1 MTRFHFFFIVYVL
14 VPAFLFSTPL
24 LAKENMYRG
33 LYDFAKALSIIEK
46 NYVEE
51 VSSENLTQSAIN
63 GMFDSLDPYS
73 VYLSSEN
80 LRNLEIGTMGEFEGI
95 GIEIT
100 VRDGL
105 LTVIS
110 PIEGSPAQEAGVK
123 SGDVIVSIDGESA
136 EKTNIV
142 DALDLI
148 RGRAGTEVDIIV
160 RRDGNLQDLEFAITR
175 RIVKLRSVESKLIE
189 KDIGYIKL
197 SQFHRDS
204 ADEFLSSYRR
214 LEKENGAKLLGLV
227 LDLRNNPGGLLEQ
240 ALALGDMFIDEGLIL
255 DVRGRTEHTSKEY
268 FAGDGMQVPTSNV
281 AVIVNRG
288 SASASEVLAGALKDS
303 GRAKIVG
310 TRTFGKGSVQSVIEL
325 SGKTGV
331 KITTARLFTPKGILI
346 DDKGIEP
353 DIFVEGNGSDGDA
366 SADLQFA
373 KALEAVKCM

>member
-1 MTRFHFFFIVYVL
+1 MTKFRFFFIVYAL
-14 VPAFLFSTPL
+14 IPASLFSTPL
-24 LAKENMYRG
+24 LAKEDTYRG
-33 LYDFAKALSIIEK
+33 LSDFAKALNLIEK

-51 VSSENLTQSAIN
+51 VSSEQLTQSAIK

-73 VYLSSEN
+73 VYLSSEG

-100 VRDGL
+100 VRDGF

-123 SGDVIVSIDGESA
+123 SGDVIISIDGEST

-142 DALDLI
+142 DALDRI
-148 RGRAGTEVDIIV
+148 RGREGTKVDIVV
-160 RRDGNLQDLEFAITR
+160 RRDETEETHKFTITR
-175 RIVKLRSVESKLIE
+175 RIVKLRSVESRLIE

-204 ADEFLSSYRR
+204 ADEFLSSYKG
-214 LEKENGAKLLGLV
+214 LEEENGAKLGGLV

-240 ALALGDMFIDEGLIL
+240 ALALSDMFLDKGLIL
-255 DVRGRTEHTSKEY
+255 NVKGRSELTSKEY
-268 FAGDGMQVPTSNV
+268 FAREGMDIPTNHV

-325 SGKTGV
+325 SGETGV

-353 DIFVEGNGSDGDA
+353 DIFVENGDKDVPSDPQLA
-366 SADLQFA
+366 R
-373 KALEAVKCM
+373 ALETVKHM

>member
-1 MTRFHFFFIVYVL
+1 MTKFRFFFIVYAL
-14 VPAFLFSTPL
+14 IPTSLFSTPL
-24 LAKENMYRG
+24 LAKEDTYRG
-33 LYDFAKALSIIEK
+33 LSDFAKALNLIEE

-51 VSSENLTQSAIN
+51 VSSEQLTRSAIK

-73 VYLSSEN
+73 VYLSSEG

-95 GIEIT
+95 GVEIT
-100 VRDGL
+100 VRDGF

-110 PIEGSPAQEAGVK
+110 PIEGSPAQEAGMK
-123 SGDVIVSIDGESA
+123 SGDVIVSIDGEST

-142 DALDLI
+142 DALDRI
-148 RGRAGTEVDIIV
+148 RGREGTEVDIVV
-160 RRDGNLQDLEFAITR
+160 RRDGTEETHKFTITR
-175 RIVKLRSVESKLIE
+175 RIVKLRSVESRLIE

-197 SQFHRDS
+197 SQFHRHS
-204 ADEFLSSYRR
+204 ADEFLSSYRG
-214 LEKENGAKLLGLV
+214 LEKKNGAKLGGLV

-240 ALALGDMFIDEGLIL
+240 ALALSDMFMDKGLIL
-255 DVRGRTEHTSKEY
+255 NVKGRSKMTSKEY
-268 FAGDGMQVPTSNV
+268 FAREGMDIPTNHV

-310 TRTFGKGSVQSVIEL
+310 TRTFGKGSVQLVIEL
-325 SGKTGV
+325 SGETGV

-353 DIFVEGNGSDGDA
+353 DILVEGGDKDVPLDPQLA
-366 SADLQFA
+366 R
-373 KALEAVKCM
+373 ALETVRHM

>member
-1 MTRFHFFFIVYVL
+1 MTKFRFFFIVYAL
-14 VPAFLFSTPL
+14 IPASLFSTPL
-24 LAKENMYRG
+24 LAKEDTYRG
-33 LYDFAKALSIIEK
+33 LSDFAKALNLIEE

-51 VSSENLTQSAIN
+51 VSSEQLTRSAIK

-73 VYLSSEN
+73 VYLSSEG

-95 GIEIT
+95 GVEIT
-100 VRDGL
+100 VRDGF

-110 PIEGSPAQEAGVK
+110 PIEGSPAQEAGMK
-123 SGDVIVSIDGESA
+123 SGDVIVSIDGEST

-142 DALDLI
+142 DALDRI
-148 RGRAGTEVDIIV
+148 RGREGTEVDIVV
-160 RRDGNLQDLEFAITR
+160 RRDGTEETRKFTITR
-175 RIVKLRSVESKLIE
+175 RIVKLRSVESRLIE

-197 SQFHRDS
+197 SQFHRHS
-204 ADEFLSSYRR
+204 ADEFLSSYRG
-214 LEKENGAKLLGLV
+214 LEKKNGAKLGGLV

-240 ALALGDMFIDEGLIL
+240 ALALSDMFMDKGLIL
-255 DVRGRTEHTSKEY
+255 NVKGRSKMTSKEY
-268 FAGDGMQVPTSNV
+268 FAREGMDIPTNHV

-325 SGKTGV
+325 SGETGV
-331 KITTARLFTPKGILI
+331 KITTARLFTPKGTLI

-353 DIFVEGNGSDGDA
+353 DILVEGGDKDVPSDPQLA
-366 SADLQFA
+366 R
-373 KALEAVKCM
+373 ALETVRHM

>member
-1 MTRFHFFFIVYVL
+1 MTKFRFFFIVYAL
-14 VPAFLFSTPL
+14 IPASVFSTPL
-24 LAKENMYRG
+24 LAKEDTYRG
-33 LYDFAKALSIIEK
+33 LSDFAKALNLIEK

-51 VSSENLTQSAIN
+51 VSSEQLTRSAIK

-95 GIEIT
+95 GVEIT
-100 VRDGL
+100 VRDGF

-123 SGDVIVSIDGESA
+123 SGDVIISIDGESA

-142 DALDLI
+142 DALDRI
-148 RGRAGTEVDIIV
+148 RGREGTTVDIVV
-160 RRDGNLQDLEFAITR
+160 RRDGTDETRKFTITR
-175 RIVKLRSVESKLIE
+175 RIVRLRSVESKLIE
-189 KDIGYIKL
+189 KNIGYIKL

-204 ADEFLSSYRR
+204 ADEFLSSYRG
-214 LEKENGAKLLGLV
+214 LEEENGAKLGGLV

-240 ALALGDMFIDEGLIL
+240 ALALSDMFMDKGLIL
-255 DVRGRTEHTSKEY
+255 NVKGRSELTSKEY
-268 FAGDGMQVPTSNV
+268 FAREGMEIPTNHV

-325 SGKTGV
+325 SGETGV
-331 KITTARLFTPKGILI
+331 KITTARLFTPKGTLI

-353 DIFVEGNGSDGDA
+353 DIFVEGGGKDA
-366 SADLQFA
+366 SLDPQLAR
-373 KALEAVKCM
+373 ALKTVKRM

>member
-1 MTRFHFFFIVYVL
+1 MTKFRFFLIVCAL
-14 VPAFLFSTPL
+14 VPASVFSTPL
-24 LAKENMYRG
+24 LAKEGTYRG
-33 LYDFAKALSIIEK
+33 LSDFAKALNLIEK

-51 VSSENLTQSAIN
+51 VSSEQLTQSAIK

-73 VYLSSEN
+73 VYLSSES

-95 GIEIT
+95 GVEIT
-100 VRDGL
+100 VRDGF

-123 SGDVIVSIDGESA
+123 SGDVIVSIDGEMA
-136 EKTNIV
+136 DKTNIV
-142 DALDLI
+142 DALDRI
-148 RGRAGTEVDIIV
+148 RGREGTKVDIVVTRDGTEET
-160 RRDGNLQDLEFAITR
+160 RKFTITR
-175 RIVKLRSVESKLIE
+175 RIVKLKSVESRLIE

-204 ADEFLSSYRR
+204 ADEFLSSYRG
-214 LEKENGAKLLGLV
+214 LEKENGAKLGGLV

-240 ALALGDMFIDEGLIL
+240 ALALGDMFMDKGLIL
-255 DVRGRTEHTSKEY
+255 NVKGRSELTSKEY
-268 FAGDGMQVPTSNV
+268 FAREGMEIPANHV

-325 SGKTGV
+325 SGETGV
-331 KITTARLFTPKGILI
+331 KITTARLVTPKGILI

-353 DIFVEGNGSDGDA
+353 DIFVEGGDGDA
-366 SADLQFA
+366 PPDPQLAR
-373 KALEAVKCM
+373 ALETVRRM

>member
-1 MTRFHFFFIVYVL
+1 MTKLRFFFIVYAL
-14 VPAFLFSTPL
+14 IPASLFSTPL
-24 LAKENMYRG
+24 LAKEDTYRG
-33 LYDFAKALSIIEK
+33 LSDFAKALNLIEK

-51 VSSENLTQSAIN
+51 VSSEQLTQSAIK

-73 VYLSSEN
+73 VYLSSEG

-100 VRDGL
+100 VRDGF

-123 SGDVIVSIDGESA
+123 SGDVIISIDGEST

-142 DALDLI
+142 DALDRI
-148 RGRAGTEVDIIV
+148 RGREGTEVDIAV
-160 RRDGNLQDLEFAITR
+160 RRNGTEETHKFTITR
-175 RIVKLRSVESKLIE
+175 RIVKLRSVESRLIE

-204 ADEFLSSYRR
+204 ADEFLSSYRG
-214 LEKENGAKLLGLV
+214 LEKENGAKLGGLV

-240 ALALGDMFIDEGLIL
+240 ALALSDMFLDKGLIL
-255 DVRGRTEHTSKEY
+255 NVKGRSELTSKEY
-268 FAGDGMQVPTSNV
+268 FAREGMDIPTNHV

-325 SGKTGV
+325 SGETGV
-331 KITTARLFTPKGILI
+331 KITTARLFTPKGTLI

-353 DIFVEGNGSDGDA
+353 DIFVEDGDK
-366 SADLQFA
+366 SAPSDPQLA
-373 KALEAVKCM
+373 RALETVKHM

>member
-1 MTRFHFFFIVYVL
+1 MRKFRFFFIVYAL
-14 VPAFLFSTPL
+14 VPAFLLSTPL
-24 LAKENMYRG
+24 LAKEDTYRG
-33 LYDFAKALSIIEK
+33 LSDFSKALNLIEK

-51 VSSENLTQSAIN
+51 VSSEQLTRSAIK

-73 VYLSSEN
+73 VYLSSEG

-95 GIEIT
+95 GVEIT
-100 VRDGL
+100 VRNGF

-110 PIEGSPAQEAGVK
+110 PIEGGPAQEAGVK
-123 SGDVIVSIDGESA
+123 SGDIIVSIDGEST

-142 DALDLI
+142 DALERI
-148 RGRAGTEVDIIV
+148 RGREGTKIDIVV
-160 RRDGNLQDLEFAITR
+160 RRGETKEEDYKFTITR
-175 RIVKLRSVESKLIE
+175 RMVKLRSVESRLVE

-204 ADEFLSSYRR
+204 ADEFLSSYRG
-214 LEKENGAKLLGLV
+214 LEEENGAKLGGLV

-240 ALALGDMFIDEGLIL
+240 ALALCDMFIDKGLIL
-255 DVRGRTEHTSKEY
+255 NVKGRSDRTSKEY
-268 FAGDGMQVPTSNV
+268 FAREGMEIPTDHV

-325 SGKTGV
+325 SGETGV
-331 KITTARLFTPKGILI
+331 KITTARLLTPSGILI

-353 DIFVEGNGSDGDA
+353 DIFVESGEKDAPSDPQLA
-366 SADLQFA
+366 R
-373 KALEAVKCM
+373 ALETIKRM

>member
-1 MTRFHFFFIVYVL
+1 MTKFRFFFIVYAL
-14 VPAFLFSTPL
+14 IPASLFSTPL
-24 LAKENMYRG
+24 LAKEDTYRG
-33 LYDFAKALSIIEK
+33 LSDFAKALNLIEK

-51 VSSENLTQSAIN
+51 VSSEQLTQSAIK

-73 VYLSSEN
+73 VYLSSEG

-100 VRDGL
+100 VRDGF

-123 SGDVIVSIDGESA
+123 SGDVIISIDGEST

-142 DALDLI
+142 DALDRI
-148 RGRAGTEVDIIV
+148 RGREGTKVDIVVRRGGTE
-160 RRDGNLQDLEFAITR
+160 ETHKFTITR
-175 RIVKLRSVESKLIE
+175 RIVKLRNVESKLIE

-204 ADEFLSSYRR
+204 ADEFLSSYKG
-214 LEKENGAKLLGLV
+214 LEEENGAKLGGLV

-240 ALALGDMFIDEGLIL
+240 ALALSDMFLDKGLIL
-255 DVRGRTEHTSKEY
+255 NVKGRSELTSKEY
-268 FAGDGMQVPTSNV
+268 FAREGMDIPTNHV

-325 SGKTGV
+325 SGETGV

-353 DIFVEGNGSDGDA
+353 DIFVESGDKDAPSDPQLA
-366 SADLQFA
+366 R
-373 KALEAVKCM
+373 ALETVKHL

>member
-1 MTRFHFFFIVYVL
+1 MTKFRFFFIVCAL
-14 VPAFLFSTPL
+14 IPASLFSTPL
-24 LAKENMYRG
+24 LAKEDTYRG
-33 LYDFAKALSIIEK
+33 LSDFAKALNLIEK

-51 VSSENLTQSAIN
+51 VSSEHLTRSAIK

-73 VYLSSEN
+73 VYLSSES

-95 GIEIT
+95 GVEIT
-100 VRDGL
+100 VRDGF

-110 PIEGSPAQEAGVK
+110 PIEGSPAQKAGVK
-123 SGDVIVSIDGESA
+123 SGDVIVSIDGENT

-142 DALDLI
+142 DALERI
-148 RGRAGTEVDIIV
+148 RGREGTKVDIVV
-160 RRDGNLQDLEFAITR
+160 RRDGTEETHKFTITR
-175 RIVKLRSVESKLIE
+175 RIVKLRSVESRLIE

-204 ADEFLSSYRR
+204 ADEFLSSYRV
-214 LEKENGAKLLGLV
+214 LEKENGAKLGGLV

-240 ALALGDMFIDEGLIL
+240 ALALSDMFMDKGLIL
-255 DVRGRTEHTSKEY
+255 NVKGRSELTSKEY
-268 FAGDGMQVPTSNV
+268 FAREGMEIPTNHV

-310 TRTFGKGSVQSVIEL
+310 TRTFGKGSVQSVMEL
-325 SGKTGV
+325 SGETGV

-353 DIFVEGNGSDGDA
+353 DIFVEGGDKDAPSDPQLA
-366 SADLQFA
+366 R
-373 KALEAVKCM
+373 ALETVRHM

>member
-1 MTRFHFFFIVYVL
+1 MTKFRFFLIVCAL
-14 VPAFLFSTPL
+14 VPASVFSTPL
-24 LAKENMYRG
+24 LAKEGTYRG
-33 LYDFAKALSIIEK
+33 LSDFAKALNLIEK

-51 VSSENLTQSAIN
+51 VSSEQLTQSAIK

-73 VYLSSEN
+73 VYLSSES

-95 GIEIT
+95 GVEIT
-100 VRDGL
+100 VRDGF

-123 SGDVIVSIDGESA
+123 SGDVIVSIDGEMA
-136 EKTNIV
+136 DKTNIV
-142 DALDLI
+142 DALDRI
-148 RGRAGTEVDIIV
+148 RGREGTKVDIVVTRDGTEET
-160 RRDGNLQDLEFAITR
+160 RKFTITR
-175 RIVKLRSVESKLIE
+175 RIVKLKSVESRLIE

-204 ADEFLSSYRR
+204 ADEFLSSYRG
-214 LEKENGAKLLGLV
+214 LEKENGAKLGGLV

-240 ALALGDMFIDEGLIL
+240 ALALGDMFMDKGLIL
-255 DVRGRTEHTSKEY
+255 NVKGRSELTSKEY
-268 FAGDGMQVPTSNV
+268 FAREGMEIPTNHV

-325 SGKTGV
+325 SGETGV
-331 KITTARLFTPKGILI
+331 KITTARLVTPKGILI

-353 DIFVEGNGSDGDA
+353 DIFVEGGDGDA
-366 SADLQFA
+366 PPDPQLAR
-373 KALEAVKCM
+373 ALETVRRM

>member
-1 MTRFHFFFIVYVL
+1 MTKLRFFFIVYAL
-14 VPAFLFSTPL
+14 IPASLFSTPL
-24 LAKENMYRG
+24 LAKEDTYRG
-33 LYDFAKALSIIEK
+33 LSDFAKALNLIEK

-51 VSSENLTQSAIN
+51 VSSEQLTQSAIK

-73 VYLSSEN
+73 VYLSSEG

-100 VRDGL
+100 VRDGF

-123 SGDVIVSIDGESA
+123 SGDVIISIDGEST
-136 EKTNIV
+136 EKTDIV
-142 DALDLI
+142 DALDRI
-148 RGRAGTEVDIIV
+148 RGREGTEVDIAV
-160 RRDGNLQDLEFAITR
+160 RRNGTEETHKFTITR
-175 RIVKLRSVESKLIE
+175 RIVKLRSVESRLIE

-204 ADEFLSSYRR
+204 ADEFLSSYRG
-214 LEKENGAKLLGLV
+214 LEKENGAKLGGLV

-240 ALALGDMFIDEGLIL
+240 ALALSDMFLDKGLIL
-255 DVRGRTEHTSKEY
+255 NVKGRSELTSKEY
-268 FAGDGMQVPTSNV
+268 FAREGMDIPTNHV

-325 SGKTGV
+325 SGETGV

-353 DIFVEGNGSDGDA
+353 DIFVEDGDK
-366 SADLQFA
+366 SAPSDPQLA
-373 KALEAVKCM
+373 MALETVRHM

>member
-1 MTRFHFFFIVYVL
+1 MTKFRFFLIVCAL
-14 VPAFLFSTPL
+14 VPASVFSTPL
-24 LAKENMYRG
+24 LAKEGTYRG
-33 LYDFAKALSIIEK
+33 LSDFAKALNLIEK

-51 VSSENLTQSAIN
+51 VSSEQLTQSAIK

-73 VYLSSEN
+73 VYLSSES

-95 GIEIT
+95 GVEIT
-100 VRDGL
+100 VRDGF

-123 SGDVIVSIDGESA
+123 SGDVIVSIDGEMA
-136 EKTNIV
+136 DKTNIV
-142 DALDLI
+142 DALDRI
-148 RGRAGTEVDIIV
+148 RGREGTKVDIVVTRDGTEET
-160 RRDGNLQDLEFAITR
+160 RKFTITR
-175 RIVKLRSVESKLIE
+175 RIVKLKSVESRLIE

-204 ADEFLSSYRR
+204 ADEFLSSYRG
-214 LEKENGAKLLGLV
+214 LEKENGADLVGLV

-240 ALALGDMFIDEGLIL
+240 ALALGDMFMDKGLIL
-255 DVRGRTEHTSKEY
+255 NVKGRSELTSKEY
-268 FAGDGMQVPTSNV
+268 FAREGMEIPTNHV

-325 SGKTGV
+325 SGETGV
-331 KITTARLFTPKGILI
+331 KITTARLVTPKGILI

-353 DIFVEGNGSDGDA
+353 DIFVEGGDGDA
-366 SADLQFA
+366 PPDLQLA
-373 KALEAVKCM
+373 RALETVRRM

>member
-1 MTRFHFFFIVYVL
+1 MTKFRFFLIVCAL
-14 VPAFLFSTPL
+14 VPASLFSTPL
-24 LAKENMYRG
+24 LAKEGTYRG
-33 LYDFAKALSIIEK
+33 LSDFAKALNLIEK

-51 VSSENLTQSAIN
+51 VSSEQLTRSAIK

-73 VYLSSEN
+73 VYLSSES

-95 GIEIT
+95 GVEIT
-100 VRDGL
+100 VRDGF

-123 SGDVIVSIDGESA
+123 SGDVIVSIDGERA
-136 EKTNIV
+136 DKTNIV
-142 DALDLI
+142 DALDRI
-148 RGRAGTEVDIIV
+148 RGREGTKVDIVVTRDGTEET
-160 RRDGNLQDLEFAITR
+160 RKFTITR
-175 RIVKLRSVESKLIE
+175 RIVKLKSVESRLIE

-204 ADEFLSSYRR
+204 ADEFLSSYRG
-214 LEKENGAKLLGLV
+214 LEKENGAKLGGLV

-240 ALALGDMFIDEGLIL
+240 ALALGDMFMDKGLIL
-255 DVRGRTEHTSKEY
+255 NVKGRSELTSKEY
-268 FAGDGMQVPTSNV
+268 FAREGMEIPTNHV

-325 SGKTGV
+325 SGETGV
-331 KITTARLFTPKGILI
+331 KITTARLVTPKGILI

-353 DIFVEGNGSDGDA
+353 DIFVEGGDGDA
-366 SADLQFA
+366 PPDPQLAR
-373 KALEAVKCM
+373 ALETVRRM

>member
-1 MTRFHFFFIVYVL
+1 MTKFRFFFIVCAL
-14 VPAFLFSTPL
+14 IPASLFSTPL
-24 LAKENMYRG
+24 LAKEDTYRG
-33 LYDFAKALSIIEK
+33 LSDFAKALNLIEK

-51 VSSENLTQSAIN
+51 VSSEQLTQSAIK

-73 VYLSSEN
+73 VYLSSEG

-100 VRDGL
+100 VRDGF

-110 PIEGSPAQEAGVK
+110 PIEGSPAQEVGVK
-123 SGDVIVSIDGESA
+123 SGDVIVSIDGEST
-136 EKTNIV
+136 EKSNIV
-142 DALDLI
+142 DALERI
-148 RGRAGTEVDIIV
+148 RGREGTKVDIVV
-160 RRDGNLQDLEFAITR
+160 RRDGTEETHKFTITR
-175 RIVKLRSVESKLIE
+175 RIVKLRSVESRLIE

-197 SQFHRDS
+197 SQFHGDS
-204 ADEFLSSYRR
+204 ADEFLSSYRG
-214 LEKENGAKLLGLV
+214 LEKENGAKLGGLV

-240 ALALGDMFIDEGLIL
+240 ALALSDMFLDKGLIL
-255 DVRGRTEHTSKEY
+255 NVKGRSELTSKEY
-268 FAGDGMQVPTSNV
+268 FAREGMDIPTNHV

-325 SGKTGV
+325 SGETGV

-353 DIFVEGNGSDGDA
+353 DIFVESGDKDAPSDPQLA
-366 SADLQFA
+366 R
-373 KALEAVKCM
+373 ALETVKHM

>member
-1 MTRFHFFFIVYVL
+1 MTKFRFFFIVYAL
-14 VPAFLFSTPL
+14 IPASLFSTPL
-24 LAKENMYRG
+24 LAKEDTYRG
-33 LYDFAKALSIIEK
+33 LSDFAKALNLIEE

-51 VSSENLTQSAIN
+51 VSSEQLTRSAIK

-73 VYLSSEN
+73 VYLSSEG

-95 GIEIT
+95 GVEIT
-100 VRDGL
+100 VRDGF

-110 PIEGSPAQEAGVK
+110 PIEGSPAQEAGMRP
-123 SGDVIVSIDGESA
+123 GDVIVSIDGESTD
-136 EKTNIV
+136 KTNIV
-142 DALDLI
+142 DALDRI
-148 RGRAGTEVDIIV
+148 RGREGTKVDIVV
-160 RRDGNLQDLEFAITR
+160 RRDGTEETHKFTVTR
-175 RIVKLRSVESKLIE
+175 RIVKLRSVESRLIE

-197 SQFHRDS
+197 SQFHRHS
-204 ADEFLSSYRR
+204 ADEFLSSYRG
-214 LEKENGAKLLGLV
+214 LEKENGAKLGGLV

-240 ALALGDMFIDEGLIL
+240 ALALSDMFMDKGLIL
-255 DVRGRTEHTSKEY
+255 NVKGRSKTTSKEY
-268 FAGDGMQVPTSNV
+268 FAREGMDIPTNHV

-325 SGKTGV
+325 SGETGV

-353 DIFVEGNGSDGDA
+353 DILVEGGDKDVPSDPQLA
-366 SADLQFA
+366 R
-373 KALEAVKCM
+373 ALETVRHM

>member
-1 MTRFHFFFIVYVL
+1 MTKFRFFFIVCAL
-14 VPAFLFSTPL
+14 IPASLFSTPL
-24 LAKENMYRG
+24 LAKEDTYRG
-33 LYDFAKALSIIEK
+33 LSDFAKALNLIEK

-51 VSSENLTQSAIN
+51 VSSEQLTQSAIK

-95 GIEIT
+95 GVEIT
-100 VRDGL
+100 VRDGF

-110 PIEGSPAQEAGVK
+110 PIEGSPAQKAGVK
-123 SGDVIVSIDGESA
+123 SGDVIVSIDGENT

-142 DALDLI
+142 DALDRI
-148 RGRAGTEVDIIV
+148 RGREGTKVDIVV
-160 RRDGNLQDLEFAITR
+160 RRDGTEETRKFTITR
-175 RIVKLRSVESKLIE
+175 RIVKLRSVESRLIE

-204 ADEFLSSYRR
+204 ADEFLSSYRV
-214 LEKENGAKLLGLV
+214 LEEENGAKLGGLV

-240 ALALGDMFIDEGLIL
+240 ALALSDMFMDKGLIL
-255 DVRGRTEHTSKEY
+255 NVKGRSELTSKEY
-268 FAGDGMQVPTSNV
+268 FARDGMEIPTNHV

-303 GRAKIVG
+303 GRAKVVG

-325 SGKTGV
+325 SGETGV
-331 KITTARLFTPKGILI
+331 KVTTARLFTPKGVLI
-346 DDKGIEP
+346 DDRGIEP
-353 DIFVEGNGSDGDA
+353 DVFVEGGDKDAASDPQLA
-366 SADLQFA
+366 R
-373 KALEAVKCM
+373 ALETVKHM

>member
-1 MTRFHFFFIVYVL
+1 MTKFRFFLIVYAL
-14 VPAFLFSTPL
+14 IPASLFSTPL
-24 LAKENMYRG
+24 LAKEDTYRG
-33 LYDFAKALSIIEK
+33 LSDFAKALNLIEE

-51 VSSENLTQSAIN
+51 VSSEQLTRSAIK

-73 VYLSSEN
+73 VYLSSEG

-95 GIEIT
+95 GVEIT
-100 VRDGL
+100 VRDGF

-110 PIEGSPAQEAGVK
+110 PIEGSPAQEAGMK
-123 SGDVIVSIDGESA
+123 SGDVIVSIDGEST

-142 DALDLI
+142 DALDRI
-148 RGRAGTEVDIIV
+148 RGREGTEVDIVV
-160 RRDGNLQDLEFAITR
+160 RRDGTEETHKFTITR
-175 RIVKLRSVESKLIE
+175 RIVKLRSVESRLIE

-197 SQFHRDS
+197 SQFHRHS
-204 ADEFLSSYRR
+204 ADEFLSSYRG
-214 LEKENGAKLLGLV
+214 LEKENGARLGGLV

-240 ALALGDMFIDEGLIL
+240 ALALSDMFMDKGLIL
-255 DVRGRTEHTSKEY
+255 NVKGRSKMTSKEY
-268 FAGDGMQVPTSNV
+268 FAREGMDIPTNHV

-325 SGKTGV
+325 SGETGV

-353 DIFVEGNGSDGDA
+353 DILVEGGDKDVPLDPQLA
-366 SADLQFA
+366 R
-373 KALEAVKCM
+373 ALETVRHM

>member
-1 MTRFHFFFIVYVL
+1 MTKFRFFFIVYAL
-14 VPAFLFSTPL
+14 IPASLFSTPL
-24 LAKENMYRG
+24 LAKEDTYRG
-33 LYDFAKALSIIEK
+33 LSDFAKALNLIEE

-51 VSSENLTQSAIN
+51 VSSEQLTRSAIK

-73 VYLSSEN
+73 VYLSSEG

-95 GIEIT
+95 GVEIT
-100 VRDGL
+100 VRDGF

-110 PIEGSPAQEAGVK
+110 PIEGSPAQEAGMR
-123 SGDVIVSIDGESA
+123 SGDVIVSIDGEST

-142 DALDLI
+142 DALDRI
-148 RGRAGTEVDIIV
+148 RGREGTKVDIVV
-160 RRDGNLQDLEFAITR
+160 RRDGTEGTHKFTVTR
-175 RIVKLRSVESKLIE
+175 RIVKLRSVESRLIE

-197 SQFHRDS
+197 SQFHRHS
-204 ADEFLSSYRR
+204 ADEFLSSYRG
-214 LEKENGAKLLGLV
+214 LEKENGAELGGLV

-240 ALALGDMFIDEGLIL
+240 ALALSDMFMDKGLIL
-255 DVRGRTEHTSKEY
+255 NVKGRSEMTSKEY
-268 FAGDGMQVPTSNV
+268 FAREGMDIPTNHV
-281 AVIVNRG
+281 AVIVNQG

-325 SGKTGV
+325 SGETGV

-353 DIFVEGNGSDGDA
+353 DILVEGGDKGVPSDPQLA
-366 SADLQFA
+366 R
-373 KALEAVKCM
+373 ALETVKHM

>member
-1 MTRFHFFFIVYVL
+1 MTKFRFFFIVCAL
-14 VPAFLFSTPL
+14 IPASLFSTPL
-24 LAKENMYRG
+24 LAKEDTYRG
-33 LYDFAKALSIIEK
+33 LSDFAKALNLIEK

-51 VSSENLTQSAIN
+51 VSSEQLTQSAIK

-73 VYLSSEN
+73 VYLSSEG

-100 VRDGL
+100 VRDGF

-110 PIEGSPAQEAGVK
+110 PIEGSPAQEVGVK
-123 SGDVIVSIDGESA
+123 SGDVIVSIDGEST
-136 EKTNIV
+136 EKSNIV
-142 DALDLI
+142 DALERI
-148 RGRAGTEVDIIV
+148 RGREGTKVDIVV
-160 RRDGNLQDLEFAITR
+160 RRDGTEETHKFTITR
-175 RIVKLRSVESKLIE
+175 RIVKLRSVESRLIE

-197 SQFHRDS
+197 SQFHGDS
-204 ADEFLSSYRR
+204 ADEFLSSYRG
-214 LEKENGAKLLGLV
+214 LEEENGAKLGGLV

-240 ALALGDMFIDEGLIL
+240 ALALSDMFLDKGLIL
-255 DVRGRTEHTSKEY
+255 NVKGRSELTSKEY
-268 FAGDGMQVPTSNV
+268 FAREGMDIPTNHV

-325 SGKTGV
+325 SGETGV

-353 DIFVEGNGSDGDA
+353 DIFVESGDKDVPSDPQLA
-366 SADLQFA
+366 R
-373 KALEAVKCM
+373 ALETVKHM

>member
-1 MTRFHFFFIVYVL
+1 MTKFRFFFIVYAL
-14 VPAFLFSTPL
+14 IPASLFSTPL
-24 LAKENMYRG
+24 LAKEDTYRG
-33 LYDFAKALSIIEK
+33 LSDFAKALNLIEE

-51 VSSENLTQSAIN
+51 VSSEQLTRSAIK

-73 VYLSSEN
+73 VYLSSEG

-95 GIEIT
+95 GVEIT
-100 VRDGL
+100 VRDGF

-110 PIEGSPAQEAGVK
+110 PIEGSPAQEAGMK
-123 SGDVIVSIDGESA
+123 SGDVIVSIDGEST

-142 DALDLI
+142 DALDRI
-148 RGRAGTEVDIIV
+148 RGREGTEVDIVV
-160 RRDGNLQDLEFAITR
+160 RRDGTEETHKFSITR
-175 RIVKLRSVESKLIE
+175 RIVKLRSVESRLIE

-197 SQFHRDS
+197 SQFHRHS
-204 ADEFLSSYRR
+204 ADEFLSSYRG
-214 LEKENGAKLLGLV
+214 LEKENGARLGGLV

-240 ALALGDMFIDEGLIL
+240 ALALSDMFMDKGLIL
-255 DVRGRTEHTSKEY
+255 NVKGRSKMTSKEY
-268 FAGDGMQVPTSNV
+268 FAREGMDIPTNHV

-325 SGKTGV
+325 SGETGV

-353 DIFVEGNGSDGDA
+353 DILVEGGDKDVPLDPQLA
-366 SADLQFA
+366 R
-373 KALEAVKCM
+373 ALETVRHM

>member
-1 MTRFHFFFIVYVL
+1 MTKFRFFFIVYAL
-14 VPAFLFSTPL
+14 IPASLFSTPL
-24 LAKENMYRG
+24 LAKEDTYRG
-33 LYDFAKALSIIEK
+33 LSDFAKALNLIEK

-51 VSSENLTQSAIN
+51 VSSEQLTQSAIK

-73 VYLSSEN
+73 VYLSSEG

-100 VRDGL
+100 VRDGF

-123 SGDVIVSIDGESA
+123 SGDVIISIDGEST

-142 DALDLI
+142 DALDRI
-148 RGRAGTEVDIIV
+148 RGREGTKVDIVV
-160 RRDGNLQDLEFAITR
+160 RRDGTEETHKFTITR
-175 RIVKLRSVESKLIE
+175 RIVKLKSVESRLIE

-204 ADEFLSSYRR
+204 ADEFLSSYKG
-214 LEKENGAKLLGLV
+214 LEEENGEKLGGLV

-240 ALALGDMFIDEGLIL
+240 ALALSDMFLDKGLIL
-255 DVRGRTEHTSKEY
+255 NVKGRSELTSKEY
-268 FAGDGMQVPTSNV
+268 FAREGMDIPTNHV

-325 SGKTGV
+325 SGETGV

-353 DIFVEGNGSDGDA
+353 DIFVESGDKDAPSDPQLA
-366 SADLQFA
+366 R
-373 KALEAVKCM
+373 ALETVKHM

>member
-1 MTRFHFFFIVYVL
+1 MAKFRFFFIVYAL
-14 VPAFLFSTPL
+14 IPASLFSTPL
-24 LAKENMYRG
+24 LAKEDTYRG
-33 LYDFAKALSIIEK
+33 LSDFAKALNLIEK

-51 VSSENLTQSAIN
+51 VSSEQLTQSAIK

-73 VYLSSEN
+73 VYLSSEG

-95 GIEIT
+95 GVEIT
-100 VRDGL
+100 VRDGF

-123 SGDVIVSIDGESA
+123 SGDVIVSIDGERT

-142 DALDLI
+142 DALDRI
-148 RGRAGTEVDIIV
+148 RGREGTKVDIVVRRGGTEETH
-160 RRDGNLQDLEFAITR
+160 EFTITR
-175 RIVKLRSVESKLIE
+175 RIVKLRSVESRLIE

-204 ADEFLSSYRR
+204 ADEFLSSYRG
-214 LEKENGAKLLGLV
+214 LEEENGAELGGLV

-240 ALALGDMFIDEGLIL
+240 ALALSDMFMDKGLIL
-255 DVRGRTEHTSKEY
+255 NVKGRSELTSKEY
-268 FAGDGMQVPTSNV
+268 FARDGMDIPTNHV

-325 SGKTGV
+325 SGETGV
-331 KITTARLFTPKGILI
+331 KITTARLLTPKGTLI

-353 DIFVEGNGSDGDA
+353 DIFVEGGDKDA
-366 SADLQFA
+366 SDPQLAR
-373 KALEAVKCM
+373 ALETIKHM